1 MSILC
6 CVVLLVL
13 SVSGSEGE
21 SEVDNGITQA
31 LIPAVGAVKEGEEG
45 VVEGEE
51 GEVEGVES
59 GTDITREV
67 DSKDIYSESGPEEE
81 EETAE

>member
-1 MSILC
+1 MSVLC

-21 SEVDNGITQA
+21 SEVTQA
-31 LIPAVGAVKEGEEG
+31 VIPAVGAVKEG
-45 VVEGEE
+45 VV
-51 GEVEGVES
+51 VSVDS

>member
-1 MSILC
+1 MSVLC

-21 SEVDNGITQA
+21 SEVTQA
-31 LIPAVGAVKEGEEG
+31 VIPAVGAVKEG
-45 VVEGEE
+45 VV
-51 GEVEGVES
+51 VSVDS
-59 GTDITREV
+59 GTDTAREV

>member
-21 SEVDNGITQA
+21 SGVTQA
-31 LIPAVGAVKEGEEG
+31 AVGAVREGEEG

-51 GEVEGVES
+51 GAVVSVDS

>member
-21 SEVDNGITQA
+21 SGVTQA
-31 LIPAVGAVKEGEEG
+31 AVGAVKEGEEG
-45 VVEGEE
+45 VVEGV
-51 GEVEGVES
+51 VEGVDS